1 VERTNTGTVSVTLE
15 HFKQRVDS
23 ESGEGRIFSLHV
35 TRPLHVT
42 LPNERD
48 WWMESPLGEGND
60 IFLG

>member
-1 VERTNTGTVSVTLE
+1 VERTNTGTVSGTLE
-15 HFKQRVDS
+15 PFKQRVDS
-23 ESGEGRIFSLHV
+23 ESGEGLTSLLPV
-35 TRPLHVT
+35 IGPLHVT